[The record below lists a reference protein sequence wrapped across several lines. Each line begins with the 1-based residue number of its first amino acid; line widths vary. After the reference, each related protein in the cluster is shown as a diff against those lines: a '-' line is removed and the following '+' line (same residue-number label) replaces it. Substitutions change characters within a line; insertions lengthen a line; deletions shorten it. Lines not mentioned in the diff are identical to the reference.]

1 MSMNMYMINLMNG
14 VEALTEDLNTVEKEV
29 HDNDAELLSIDANLS
44 QLNTRIDDTESNISL
59 IETNKQDKLGVLSN
73 VTINQMSCNQVLI
86 GTSNVITEINTLKTS
101 IDNTNSNKQ
110 DILGASS
117 VISLN
122 KLSCNQVLL
131 GFSDVGSEI
140 STLKTSIAQIS
151 SNVDTKQD
159 NLVLSSD
166 LNINNM
172 NCSQLLVGDSNI
184 ITEINTLKTSIANTD
199 YVDNAISDI
208 DTFINNYIV
217 SPSIDLAGKIL
228 TDVSIV
234 NKLYIDQKAQQLW
247 DALNSYHTITD
258 FSLKGIHTIDLSSF
272 DSFTTGIGAYSSVK
286 IASLRY
292 SPRNSNSRHNCF
304 FNTPYRFPS
313 GGAAGFDAMRSYARV
328 YQEGVLKY
336 QSYQPI
342 QYFVGAGG
350 GGTRSGVIFPLQF
363 SVKRNLL
370 NSKEITIEIWVRN
383 DCDDQL
389 QVERTEGTW
398 FTCNEIR
405 G

>member
-14 VEALTEDLNTVEKEV
+14 VEALTEDLNTVNKEV
-29 HDNDAELLSIDANLS
+29 HDNDAELLSIDSNLS
-44 QLNTRIDDTESNISL
+44 QLNTRIDDTESNISS
-59 IETNKQDKLGVLSN
+59 IETNKQDKLGVLSVISLN
-73 VTINQMSCNQVLI
+73 KLSCKEVLI
-86 GTSNVITEINTLKTS
+86 GSSNVISEISTIKSS
-101 IDNTNSNKQ
+101 IANTNSNKQ
-110 DILGASS
+110 DVLGETSA
-117 VISLN
+117 ISLN
-122 KLSCNQVLL
+122 KLSCNQVII
-131 GFSDVGSEI
+131 GSSDVGDEI
-140 STLKTSIAQIS
+140 STIKSSIAKVS
-151 SNVDTKQD
+151 SNVGNKQD
-159 NLVLSSD
+159 KLLTSSNLT
-166 LNINNM
+166 INSM
-172 NCSQLLVGDSNI
+172 SCSQLLVGVSNI
-184 ITEINTLKTSIANTD
+184 ITEINSLKTSIEETD
-199 YVDNAISDI
+199 LKVDGFDLS
-208 DTFINNYIV
+208 FINNYIV
-217 SPSIDLAGKIL
+217 SPSIDLTNKVL

-247 DALNSYHTITD
+247 DAFNNYHTVTD
-258 FSLKGIHTIDLSSF
+258 FSLKGIHTVDLTSF

-286 IASLRY
+286 IASFRY

-313 GGAAGFDAMRSYARV
+313 GGAAGFDALRSYARV

-342 QYFVGAGG
+342 QYFVGGVG

-363 SVKRNLL
+363 SVKPSLL

-383 DCDDQL
+383 DCDDPL